1 MYKASFIFSLS
12 SRREAPLFSHLV
24 LWSHACHLLEAATTT
39 HDIPGSRE
47 SLWAAPEAAPRC
59 TLQTTGQLKVRLA
72 NAIRWRNVQQPDGST
87 TRESN
92 ARFVRW
98 SDGSLQVRI
107 ESVIPP

>member
-1 MYKASFIFSLS
+1 MTFL
-12 SRREAPLFSHLV
+12 APVKVS
-24 LWSHACHLLEAATTT
+24 
-39 HDIPGSRE
+39 GQR
-47 SLWAAPEAAPRC
+47 PEAAPRC

-98 SDGSLQVRI
+98 SDGSLQVH
-107 ESVIPP
+107 